1 MTVLLIEVGL
11 AQASAEPRFE
21 TLEHRGD
28 RRVGLSVLQR
38 LFAVAQTDGERH
50 ALVACFYL
58 IPLIEVKNL
67 DGFDEVGA
75 LSRMVAISSAVAVSA
90 RTTMAKSRS
99 IGGNLGSAVNE
110 RFSTMPMAY

>member
-1 MTVLLIEVGL
+1 MTVLLIEVEL

-21 TLEHRGD
+21 TLEHRRD

-38 LFAVAQTDGERH
+38 LFVVAQTDGERH

-67 DGFDEVGA
+67 DGFDEVERTISHGGDKFGRCSVCAYDYGQVA
-75 LSRMVAISSAVAVSA
+75 LDR
-90 RTTMAKSRS
+90 RK
-99 IGGNLGSAVNE
+99 LGKRGKRA
-110 RFSTMPMAY
+110 FSTMPMAY